1 MSESSFMLSLKLG
14 WYFFHQEL
22 AVLAELAWRSVRPG
36 IGRKMVFAG

>member
-1 MSESSFMLSLKLG
+1 MLSLELG
-14 WYFFHQEL
+14 WAFSRQEL